1 MKLYYTPKIGR
12 IRFEPQDVIRTS
24 GGNGGGDGGIQTFG
38 TGENFVFDD
47 LS

>member
-1 MKLYYTPKIGR
+1 MKLYYTPKIGI

-24 GGNGGGDGGIQTFG
+24 GGNSGGDGVQLFG

>member
-1 MKLYYTPKIGR
+1 MKHYYTPKIGL

-24 GGNGGGDGGIQTFG
+24 GGNSGSGDGVQLFG

-47 LS
+47 LT